1 MQTFRKESERFW
13 CIIAHP
19 TLNLFAAGQSVC
31 AVLLCKARRL
41 NGRSC
46 NRDTWLCIHCPVPP
60 LSPGHD
66 GGLMV
71 FKLERER
78 PAYAVHQ
85 DALYYVKVPC

>member
-1 MQTFRKESERFW
+1 MCCVIECDCARQEDSTAETVVQTDD
-13 CIIAHP
+13 
-19 TLNLFAAGQSVC
+19 SVL
-31 AVLLCKARRL
+31 V
-41 NGRSC
+41 
-46 NRDTWLCIHCPVPP
+46 VPYP
-60 LSPGHD
+60 PPPPGHD